1 MAERIYITRTPLLDE
16 AIDAASE
23 AGIVEAAEAPISRK
37 AEGWAL
43 YGYQRWHEERER
55 EEKLAA
61 YEAIGADD
69 SHLQAIRAANRRA
82 VDAGIL

>member
-1 MAERIYITRTPLLDE
+1 MTERIYMTVTSELEE
-16 AIDAASE
+16 ALEAAPE
-23 AGIVEAAEAPISRK
+23 AGVVDEPDAPVSRK
-37 AEGWAL
+37 AQGWAI
-43 YGYQRWHEERER
+43 YGYQRWQEDRER

-69 SHLQAIRAANRRA
+69 DHLDAIRAANKRA